1 MAIHKCSLATAIIR
15 ISALLLVCVS
25 LVGAQSLSGNQ
36 DTAAITQS
44 LSAYVAEQSFW
55 RGIAAPSQI
64 RAVLFA
70 ADQDEQAT
78 SDRDKS
84 DLAIVP
90 DLNATFKFR
99 VCAHEIV
106 SEGGSV
112 NWLGWSDST
121 SSKIPSEDYEQKELE
136 HWSSLIQRA
145 HRSEILL
152 TVSSDPRVLFAP
164 AAEFKELRVS
174 EIQTASEDLFHRKG
188 LRMTIA
194 KFSPYTQQINA
205 IVPALGKMVTFTVI
219 PSCSGKGN
227 VDVGRI
233 VALDSVR
240 RDLRSR
246 IEENGIVVGGK

>member
-1 MAIHKCSLATAIIR
+1 MVIHKCSLATAIIR

-25 LVGAQSLSGNQ
+25 LVRAQSLSENQ
-36 DTAAITQS
+36 DAAAVTQS

-55 RGIAAPSQI
+55 RGIIAPSQV
-64 RAVLFA
+64 RVVLFVA
-70 ADQDEQAT
+70 SQGEQVT
-78 SDRDKS
+78 SERDKS

-99 VCAHEIV
+99 VCAHEVI

-121 SSKIPSEDYEQKELE
+121 ASKVPSEDYEEKEVE
-136 HWSSLIQRA
+136 HWSSLIQRS

-152 TVSSDPRVLFAP
+152 TVSPDPQVLFSP
-164 AAEFKELRVS
+164 RPEFKQLRVS
-174 EIQTASEDLFHRKG
+174 EIQTAAEDLFHRKG
-188 LRMTIA
+188 VRMTIA

-205 IVPALGKMVTFTVI
+205 IVPALGKMVTFTVV

-233 VALDSVR
+233 VALNSVR